1 MAVTLE
7 NLRAMCYDILREEE
21 NNSAYPYSLIDTL
34 LNWAQ
39 QAVCSWLYVNPLNKE
54 EVRKGQLPFLN
65 REVFY
70 ETSLTQYVAED
81 VDAGST
87 EIPMNTQTRPEA
99 WVCYIAWNIV
109 EYREKDD
116 THLLQC
122 TWINGKIKSWEQ
134 ATIIF
139 KIPTDFMNPINV
151 ILDDRVQI
159 TNEWYDDVFS
169 KIRDNKWR
177 YSYRD
182 NQLYWR
188 GYDKPFYVIKDDTYL
203 ILYNVNAEWRVLR
216 LRYECLPV
224 PLVNPE
230 DECVIPNDTY
240 AMNVIPYLAV
250 WETMYNRWEEQRGA
264 EVINWWM
271 TKLKEMYKFYNKTG
285 VERYTGQHYWM
296 WKSKFNI

>member
-7 NLRAMCYDILREEE
+7 NLRWMCYDILREEP

-65 REVFY
+65 REIFY
-70 ETSLTQYVAED
+70 ETSLTQYVAAE
-81 VDAGST
+81 VLPWAT
-87 EIPMNTQTRPEA
+87 EIEINTNTRPDE
-99 WVCYIAWNIV
+99 WVAYIGWNIV

-116 THLLQC
+116 THLYQC
-122 TWINGKIKSWEQ
+122 TWINGKIKAWEQ
-134 ATIIF
+134 ASIIF
-139 KIPTDFMNPINV
+139 KIPADFMNPINV

-169 KIRDNKWR
+169 KVRDNKWKWD
-177 YSYRD
+177 YRFI
-182 NQLYWR
+182 QWR
-188 GYDKPFYVIKDDTYL
+188 WYDKPFYVIKDDQYL
-203 ILYNVNAEWRVLR
+203 ILYNVNTAGQILR
-216 LRYECLPV
+216 LRYEYLP
-224 PLVNPE
+224 NPMVSE
-230 DECVIPNDTY
+230 TDECVIPNDTY

-296 WKSKFNI
+296 GKSKFNI

>member
-70 ETSLTQYVAED
+70 ETSLTQYVSAD
-81 VDAGST
+81 VLPGAT
-87 EIPMNTQTRPEA
+87 EIAINTQTRPES
-99 WVCYIAWNIV
+99 WVAYIGWNIV
-109 EYREKDD
+109 EYRAKDD

-122 TWINGKIKSWEQ
+122 TWINGKIKAWEQ
-134 ATIIF
+134 ASLIF
-139 KIPTDFMNPINV
+139 QIPSDFMNPINL

-169 KIRDNKWR
+169 KVRDNKGKWD
-177 YSYRD
+177 YRFI
-182 NQLYWR
+182 QWR
-188 GYDKPFYVIKDDTYL
+188 GYDKPFYVIKDDRYL
-203 ILYNVNAEWRVLR
+203 ILYNVNLAGHQLR
-216 LRYECLPV
+216 LRYERLPEQ
-224 PLVNPE
+224 LVLPE
-230 DECVIPNDTY
+230 DECIIPNDTY
-240 AMNVIPYLAV
+240 ALNTIPYLAV

-285 VERYTGQHYWM
+285 IERYTGQHYWM

>member
-21 NNSAYPYSLIDTL
+21 NNSAYPYSLVDSLI
-34 LNWAQ
+34 NWAQ
-39 QAVCSWLYVNPLNKE
+39 IAVCSWLYVNPLNKE

-65 REVFY
+65 REIFY
-70 ETSLTQYVAED
+70 ETSLTQYVSAD
-81 VDAGST
+81 VLPGAT
-87 EIPMNTQTRPEA
+87 EIAINTQTRPES
-99 WVCYIAWNIV
+99 WVAYIGWNIV
-109 EYREKDD
+109 EYRAKDD

-122 TWINGKIKSWEQ
+122 TWINGKIKAWEQ
-134 ATIIF
+134 ASLIF
-139 KIPTDFMNPINV
+139 QIPSDFMNPINL

-169 KIRDNKWR
+169 KVRDNKGKWD
-177 YSYRD
+177 YRFI
-182 NQLYWR
+182 QWR
-188 GYDKPFYVIKDDTYL
+188 GYDKPFYVIKDDQYL
-203 ILYNVNAEWRVLR
+203 ILYNVNLAGHQLR
-216 LRYECLPV
+216 LRYERLPEQ
-224 PLVNPE
+224 LVLPE
-230 DECVIPNDTY
+230 DECIIPNDTY
-240 AMNVIPYLAV
+240 ALNTIPYLAV

-285 VERYTGQHYWM
+285 IERYTGQHYWM

>member
-7 NLRAMCYDILREEE
+7 NLRWMCYDILREEP
-21 NNSAYPYSLIDTL
+21 NSSAYPYSLVDTL

-65 REVFY
+65 REIFY
-70 ETSLTQYVAED
+70 ETSLTQYVWADAE
-81 VDAGST
+81 AWAT
-87 EIPMNTQTRPEA
+87 EIVINTNTRPNA
-99 WVCYIAWNIV
+99 WVAYIWWHIV

-116 THLLQC
+116 NHLYQC
-122 TWINGKIKSWEQ
+122 TWINGKIKAWEQ
-134 ATIIF
+134 ASIIF
-139 KIPTDFMNPINV
+139 KIPADFMNPINV

-169 KIRDNKWR
+169 KVRDNKWKWD
-177 YSYRD
+177 YRFI
-182 NQLYWR
+182 QWR
-188 GYDKPFYVIKDDTYL
+188 GYDKPFYVIKDDQYL
-203 ILYNVNAEWRVLR
+203 ILYNINTAGQQLR
-216 LRYECLPV
+216 LRYECLPAPMV
-224 PLVNPE
+224 SE
-230 DECVIPNDTY
+230 IDECVIPNDTY

-271 TKLKEMYKFYNKTG
+271 TKLKEMYKFYNKTWI
-285 VERYTGQHYWM
+285 ERYTGQHYWM

>member
-7 NLRAMCYDILREEE
+7 NLRWMCYDILREEP

-65 REVFY
+65 REIFY
-70 ETSLTQYVAED
+70 ETSLTQYVAAE
-81 VDAGST
+81 VLPWAT
-87 EIPMNTQTRPEA
+87 EIEINTNTRPDE
-99 WVCYIAWNIV
+99 WVAYIGWNIV

-116 THLLQC
+116 THLYQC
-122 TWINGKIKSWEQ
+122 TWINGKIKAWEQ
-134 ATIIF
+134 ASIIF
-139 KIPTDFMNPINV
+139 KIPADFMNPINV

-169 KIRDNKWR
+169 KVRDNKWKWD
-177 YSYRD
+177 YRFI
-182 NQLYWR
+182 QW
-188 GYDKPFYVIKDDTYL
+188 GWYDKPFYVIKDDQYL
-203 ILYNVNAEWRVLR
+203 ILYNVNTAGQILR
-216 LRYECLPV
+216 LRYECLP
-224 PLVNPE
+224 NPMVSE
-230 DECVIPNDTY
+230 ADECVIPNDTY

-285 VERYTGQHYWM
+285 IERYTGQHYWM
-296 WKSKFNI
+296 GKSKFNI

>member
-7 NLRAMCYDILREEE
+7 NLRWMCYDILREEP
-21 NNSAYPYSLIDTL
+21 NNSAYPYSLVDTL

-54 EVRKGQLPFLN
+54 EVRKWQLPFLN

-70 ETSLTQYVAED
+70 ETALTQYVWETVQAW
-81 VDAGST
+81 AT
-87 EIPMNTQTRPEA
+87 EIVINTQTRPDE
-99 WVCYIAWNIV
+99 WVAYIGWNIV

-122 TWINGKIKSWEQ
+122 TWINGKIKAGEQ
-134 ATIIF
+134 ASIIF
-139 KIPTDFMNPINV
+139 KIPTDFMNPINL

-169 KIRDNKWR
+169 KVRDNKGKWD
-177 YSYRD
+177 YRFI
-182 NQLYWR
+182 QWR
-188 GYDKPFYVIKDDTYL
+188 GYDKPFYVIKDDRYL
-203 ILYNVNAEWRVLR
+203 ILYNVNLAGQVLR

-224 PLVNPE
+224 PMVNPE

-271 TKLKEMYKFYNKTG
+271 TKLKEMYKFYNKTWI
-285 VERYTGQHYWM
+285 ERYTGQHYWM
-296 WKSKFNI
+296 WKSKLNF